1 MNNSLNNSIN
11 KENEELENSDDM
23 LSYIKK
29 FSLEKKKPSLKEQL
43 LQDEAELKLKLMNL
57 NSKKEIKDKILNY
70 KRTSSNKQSNSTFD
84 CSYNGVV
91 SLNIE
96 TDDLITHNIII
107 EEKFI
112 KCILIGD
119 KQVGKSLFKNK
130 IIEEEHALIST
141 PQPTCTL
148 DIKKKLIYIKSTPVR
163 FEIWDTN
170 TQIQNS
176 PIIQSKL
183 HLINIYSIL

>member
-1 MNNSLNNSIN
+1 MN
-11 KENEELENSDDM
+11 KENDELENSDDM

-43 LQDEAELKLKLMNL
+43 LQDEEILKLTLMNL
-57 NSKKEIKDKILNY
+57 NNQKEIKDQILNY

-96 TDDLITHNIII
+96 AEDFITHNIII

-130 IIEEEHALIST
+130 IIEEDSLLST

-148 DIKKKLIYIKSTPVR
+148 DIKKKLLYIKSTPVR

-183 HLINIYSIL
+183 NYNN